1 MLLSHKIMIR
11 LSECREALNGLL
23 QTADRTP
30 EQQDE
35 MAKLTKEVGAKEPE
49 LRAAL
54 ASEGI
59 STETMVITTDPEV
72 RERLELRGKSRVGAF
87 VAAAINK
94 QPVAGA
100 EAEYAASMGC
110 SALGMIP
117 MSIFDRDRPE
127 VRSGLELR
135 AVTPGVDAQN
145 TANPTAPFVFERS
158 IANSVLGLAF
168 PVVQAGVA
176 NYPVISTGAPAGAV
190 AKGGAA
196 VVTAA
201 AVRLDT
207 RSPKRIAGQF
217 EIRVEDLATMPSLE
231 DDLRVS
237 LMGAASN
244 AVDEQVISGDNA
256 APNLNGL
263 FKQAADVA
271 IAGAVETFATG
282 VARFSKL
289 VDGQYA
295 NSLADV
301 RAVIGS
307 ETFGLYAGLF
317 SPGNASLFDY
327 LRDHM
332 GGLAVS
338 NRVPDKAANGQK
350 GIAVLTAGVAPMR
363 VPVWSN
369 LEIVVDPYTQA
380 GKGIRVVTVTT
391 LIGDPHLP
399 YGVATVKE
407 VHPKLS

>member
-1 MLLSHKIMIR
+1 MLASHRIMIR

-23 QTADRTP
+23 QTTDRTA

-59 STETMVITTDPEV
+59 STETMVVATDPEV
-72 RERLELRGKSRVGAF
+72 RERLELRSKSLLGAF

-94 QPVAGA
+94 QPVTGA
-100 EAEYAASMGC
+100 EAEYAAAVGC

-117 MSIFDRDRPE
+117 MSMFDRDRPD

-145 TANPTAPFVFERS
+145 TANPTAPFIFERS
-158 IANSVLGLAF
+158 IAASVLGLQF
-168 PVVQAGVA
+168 PVVAAGVQ

-190 AKGGAA
+190 AKGNAA

-271 IAGAVETFATG
+271 VAGATETFATG
-282 VARFSKL
+282 VARFAKL

-295 NSLADV
+295 NSLSDV

-317 SPGNASLFDY
+317 SPGDASLFDY
-327 LRDHM
+327 LRERM

-338 NRVPDKAANGQK
+338 NRVPDKSGNGQK

>member
-1 MLLSHKIMIR
+1 MLLSHKLTIR
-11 LSECREALNGLL
+11 LSEIRESLNTLL
-23 QTADRTP
+23 QTPERTA

-54 ASEGI
+54 TAEGV
-59 STETMVITTDPEV
+59 TEHRTVADPET
-72 RERLELRGKSRVGAF
+72 RERLELRSKSRIGAF

-100 EAEYAASMGC
+100 EAEYAAAEGG

-117 MSIFDRDRPE
+117 LAIFDRNRPE
-127 VRSGLELR
+127 VRGGLELR

-145 TANPTAPFVFERS
+145 TAQPTAPFIFERS
-158 IANSVLGLAF
+158 VASSVLGLQF
-168 PVVQAGVA
+168 PVVGPGVA
-176 NYPVISTGAPAGAV
+176 NYPVITTGVPAGAV
-190 AKGGAA
+190 AKGGDA

-217 EIRVEDLATMPSLE
+217 EIRVEDLAVMPSLE
-231 DDLRVS
+231 DDLGAS

-244 AVDEQVISGDNA
+244 AVDEQVISGDNS

-263 FKQAADVA
+263 FKQATDVA
-271 IAGAVETFATG
+271 ISAATETFSTG
-282 VARFSKL
+282 VARFAKL

-307 ETFGLYAGLF
+307 DTFGLFAGLF
-317 SPGNASLFDY
+317 SPGDASLFDY
-327 LRDHM
+327 LRDRM

-338 NRVPDKAANGQK
+338 NRVPAKAANGQK

-369 LEIVVDPYTQA
+369 LEIVVDPYQHA
-380 GKGIRVVTVTT
+380 GKGIRVVTITT
-391 LIGDPHLP
+391 LVGDPHLP
-399 YGVATVKE
+399 YGTATVKE
-407 VHPKLS
+407 VHPKIS